1 MCDCFLKDSLTYLDH
16 INGKKHQRYLGYSM
30 RIEKSTTEEVSDVLR
45 GLAEKKREREGGGS
59 GVHGGVDLA
68 SEEAVD
74 FEEVVRRKDNEALQ
88 RKAERAR
95 RREERKRKEK
105 EEGNGS
111 LLLDAVEGKNVDE
124 IGAPV
129 GDEPVNDDEE
139 EDEDGGIHPDI
150 AAMMG
155 FSGFGGSKK

>member
-1 MCDCFLKDSLTYLDH
+1 VCDCFLKDSLTYLDH

-30 RIEKSTTEEVSDVLR
+30 RVEKSTTEEVNGVLSR
-45 GLAEKKREREGGGS
+45 LAEKKREREGGGS
-59 GVHGGVDLA
+59 GVHGGGALA
-68 SEEAVD
+68 LEEALD
-74 FEEVVRRKDNEALQ
+74 FEEVVRRKDDEALR

-95 RREERKRKEK
+95 RREERKRKERD
-105 EEGNGS
+105 EGNGP
-111 LLLDAVEGKNVDE
+111 LLLDAAEDKNAEE

-129 GDEPVNDDEE
+129 GDEPVKDEDE
-139 EDEDGGIHPDI
+139 EDEVGGIHPDI

>member
-16 INGKKHQRYLGYSM
+16 INGKKHPRYLGYSM
-30 RIEKSTTEEVSDVLR
+30 RVEKSTTEEVSGVLR
-45 GLAEKKREREGGGS
+45 GLAEKKQEREGCGS
-59 GVHGGVDLA
+59 VVHGGGALA
-68 SEEAVD
+68 SEALD
-74 FEEVVRRKDNEALQ
+74 FEEVVRMKDNEALQ

-95 RREERKRKEK
+95 RREARKRKEK
-105 EEGNGS
+105 EERNGS
-111 LLLDAVEGKNVDE
+111 LLLDAVEDKNADH

-129 GDEPVNDDEE
+129 GDEPVNDEEE

-155 FSGFGGSKK
+155 FSGFGSKK